1 LQIVLIYL
9 YHLYPIWLS
18 KFEVAKVNEIPL
30 GKMKYVE
37 LNGKEIMIANNR
49 WQVLCVK

>member
-1 LQIVLIYL
+1 MAQSEFV
-9 YHLYPIWLS
+9 
-18 KFEVAKVNEIPL
+18 EVAKVNEIPL

-37 LNGKEIMIANNR
+37 LNGRDNDCKHR